1 MEGILTPWFG
11 LRLTPFRIG
20 VEAPGQLTL
29 VFRFAFSFTYQGG
42 IPPGNRPVVHSA
54 ILAERPA
61 TLVIILMTR
70 LMTRPLLSALKFG
83 A

>member
-1 MEGILTPWFG
+1 MARDRSLLYASAVVTASGPLRQRRPGAG
-11 LRLTPFRIG
+11 LVL
-20 VEAPGQLTL
+20 
-29 VFRFAFSFTYQGG
+29 RFAFSFPYLYLSGWHAA
-42 IPPGNRPVVHSA
+42 GNRPVVHSA

-70 LMTRPLLSALKFG
+70 PFLSALKFG